1 MKSFPPIN
9 FHHFELNKTFIL
21 DYNDLFIKENNKYY
35 FQIIYSSFSGSYW
48 KLGKPFLKK
57 YQITLDLDSK
67 KIYFYDNEKIGDDGI
82 IEGKKNYSLD
92 LKDIL
97 LISFCSVL
105 CICLVIVFI
114 KLIKKNRKKR
124 ANELKDDDYE
134 YGSLDANSENVGDAQ
149 IFK

>member
-1 MKSFPPIN
+1 M
-9 FHHFELNKTFIL
+9 
-21 DYNDLFIKENNKYY
+21 
-35 FQIIYSSFSGSYW
+35 
-48 KLGKPFLKK
+48 
-57 YQITLDLDSK
+57 DLDSK
-67 KIYFYDNEKIGDDGI
+67 KIYFYDNEIIGIDGI
-82 IEGKKNYSLD
+82 IEEKINNSLD

-97 LISFCSVL
+97 LISFCSIL

-134 YGSLDANSENVGDAQ
+134 YGSLDANSENVGDDQ